1 MTESIK
7 FDLVADLYD
16 SYVNVN
22 LDLKFFLNETSRF
35 DDEILE
41 LMCGTGRVSLPL
53 LESGKKL
60 CCVDYS
66 IKMLDIFRKKIEG
79 KNYPV
84 RLVQMDVTN
93 LDLDREFGLI
103 LLPFHSFSEI
113 LSSDLQFKALKTI
126 NEHLKPE
133 GHFICTL
140 QNPKQRLKNCDGQTH
155 LLGEYPLD
163 KNKKMIVSYSNKFNP
178 DTGIVSGFQLYEIY
192 DAHGNL
198 IDKRILD
205 INFRPIS
212 DLEFSEFIRALDLEI
227 INVYGDYSYSEFD
240 NETSNFMIYK
250 IRKKSTKA

>member
-1 MTESIK
+1 MTETIK

-22 LDLKFFLNETSRF
+22 LDLQFFLNETSKF

-66 IKMLDIFRKKIEG
+66 TKMLDIFRKKIEG

-84 RLVQMDVTN
+84 RLVQMDVTK
-93 LDLDREFGLI
+93 LDLGIEFGLI

-113 LSSDLQFKALKTI
+113 LSSDLQFNALKSI
-126 NEHLKPE
+126 SKHLKP
-133 GHFICTL
+133 GGLFICTL
-140 QNPKQRLKNCDGQTH
+140 QNPKLRLKTADGQTR

-178 DTGIVSGFQLYEIY
+178 DTGIVFGFQLYEIY
-192 DAHGNL
+192 DAPGNL

-205 INFRPIS
+205 INFKPIS
-212 DLEFSEFIRALDLEI
+212 DLEFSELIKTLDFEI
-227 INVYGDYSYSEFD
+227 IKIYGDYSYSEFD

-250 IRKKSTKA
+250 LRKKSTKA